1 MRSFRPALRWLVAYS
16 YYERDFKMAGE
27 YTRRLKILELDFHPS
42 SLLDPSYPVAI
53 LRQAD
58 VIDRIGEVLV

>member
-1 MRSFRPALRWLVAYS
+1 MAYS

-27 YTRRLKILELDFHPS
+27 YTRRLKILEPDFHPS

-53 LRQAD
+53 LRQAG
-58 VIDRIGEVLV
+58 VIDRIGEVLG